1 MAFHQSSLINKGFLE
16 NKDIILIEGNK
27 IIISKRELAKTFNEY
42 YINIVEKSSGI
53 KSKDISQRD
62 KNQNIVKNIREIV
75 KSYENHPIILQM
87 KNICSSSFHVKE
99 KICSHF
105 VNEIDWLNSKK
116 PTVIDTIPT
125 KLIKVAVNFLTP
137 LLTKSINSSIEHNI
151 FPDLAKTA
159 LVVPLDKGKP
169 NKNDIANF
177 RPVSILNTFSKIYER
192 VIKNQL
198 LHAISAYRK
207 SYNSQHVLIPL
218 TDENFVVGAVMTL
231 IKSL

>member
-137 LLTKSINSSIEHNI
+137 LSTKSINSSIEHNI
-151 FPDLAKTA
+151 FADLAKTA
-159 LVVPLDKGKP
+159 LVAPLDKGKP
-169 NKNDIANF
+169 NKNDISNF
-177 RPVSILNTFSKIYER
+177 
-192 VIKNQL
+192 
-198 LHAISAYRK
+198 
-207 SYNSQHVLIPL
+207 
-218 TDENFVVGAVMTL
+218 
-231 IKSL
+231 